1 MSGPAWD
8 LVRIAGGPIEVEV
21 LPAVG
26 ARLHRLRAFGRWN
39 FVYLLLMLTLFA
51 AEAVYLSDGL

>member
-26 ARLHRLRAFGRWN
+26 ARLHRLRAFGQEDRKS
-39 FVYLLLMLTLFA
+39 V
-51 AEAVYLSDGL
+51 V